1 MIKKLKRRFIT
12 IYMIILSCFFI
23 TILAG
28 IYFIVYH
35 SEVTQSEQIM
45 QMALQ
50 NNIKLDK
57 GNIPNNSPPKKV
69 IDFKE
74 DTITMTSAGDINY
87 QEDTITYYN
96 KYNDYNSNI
105 EYYRNDFENTFKNDN
120 EKYRPQYD
128 DDHYFF
134 DDQDHYDDHYNDF
147 DDDYNDF
154 DDDYNDDFDLL
165 PPTTTND
172 EYMPPAPN
180 DWNEPEFKFSHRQDF
195 SSNNDTTNE
204 PIVSSSF
211 ERTPESIIEEQQVET
226 VSNTTDIPQTDT
238 QQTIN
243 DTMETTDSETLETS
257 IKDTTTSI
265 TSETSK
271 ESSNNTSTETS
282 INTIDTPIEPPYHES
297 RITQYEGNLARNT
310 ICVKVTQDY
319 EIEKISYQY
328 FESGDNL
335 SFEQSVK
342 EIIESGVMSG
352 KTEIDNIKFR
362 YCVFQPDDK
371 SGYDIVFLDRAIEL
385 STLNRLLIIF
395 IGIGSI
401 GLIILF
407 GLSWLLASWA
417 ITPIADAWDKQ
428 KQFIAD
434 ASHELK
440 TPLTVIATNTDV
452 ILANYEDTVQNQ
464 AKWLNYIKSETSRM
478 SKLVADL
485 LYIAKTDV
493 NEVAMVM
500 NEFNLSHTVL
510 GICLV
515 FESVAFEKGKLLDT
529 NIDEE
534 ISFKGDEDR
543 IKQLITILIDN
554 AIVHSN
560 DNADIMVTL
569 KRDNKDKIKLSVSN
583 TNGEDIPKG
592 MENRLFERFF
602 RVDKARNRSNG
613 SHGLGLNIAQSIVKN
628 HNGTITVTST
638 PNHLVTFTIT
648 L

>member
-1 MIKKLKRRFIT
+1 
-12 IYMIILSCFFI
+12 MIILSCFLI
-23 TILAG
+23 TILTG

-50 NNIKLDK
+50 NTIRLDD
-57 GNIPNNSPPKKV
+57 GNAPNNSPPKKV

-74 DTITMTSAGDINY
+74 SNVTITSAGDMNT
-87 QEDTITYYN
+87 QEDTITYYT
-96 KYNDYNSNI
+96 KYDNSILNPNM
-105 EYYRNDFENTFKNDN
+105 EYYRNNFEDTFKNDN
-120 EKYRPQYD
+120 EEYPPQYED
-128 DDHYFF
+128 NPFFF
-134 DDQDHYDDHYNDF
+134 DDDF
-147 DDDYNDF
+147 DDDDDIHDF
-154 DDDYNDDFDLL
+154 DDDDHDEHDDDFDWE
-165 PPTTTND
+165 PPKDN
-172 EYMPPAPN
+172 EYIPPNYPPN
-180 DWNEPEFKFSHRQDF
+180 EWQNPEFTPRQDF
-195 SSNNDTTNE
+195 PPKKEPTNE
-204 PIVSSSF
+204 VTTSYNF
-211 ERTPESIIEEQQVET
+211 EHNPESIIE
-226 VSNTTDIPQTDT
+226 N
-238 QQTIN
+238 QQTEP
-243 DTMETTDSETLETS
+243 TPTTEVPETDATETIESTIESTTIETLETS
-257 IKDTTTSI
+257 TEDTTTTTTSV
-265 TSETSK
+265 TSETTE
-271 ESSNNTSTETS
+271 ESSSSTSTEISNNTMYDTS
-282 INTIDTPIEPPYHES
+282 IELPNHKS
-297 RITQYEGNLARNT
+297 KITQYEGNLARNT
-310 ICVKVTQDY
+310 ICVKVTKDC

-335 SFEQSVK
+335 SLEQSVK

-352 KTEIDNIKFR
+352 KTEIDKIKFR
-362 YCVFQPDDK
+362 YYVFQLDDNL
-371 SGYDIVFLDRAIEL
+371 GYDIVFLDRAIEI
-385 STLNRLLIIF
+385 STLNRLLAIF
-395 IGIGSI
+395 IGIGSV
-401 GLIILF
+401 GLIVLF

-452 ILANYEDTVQNQ
+452 ILANSEDTVQNQ
-464 AKWLNYIKSETSRM
+464 AKWLNYIKSETGRM

-510 GICLV
+510 GVCLV

-529 NIDEE
+529 NIDEK

-554 AIVHSN
+554 AIVHSEG
-560 DNADIMVTL
+560 NANILVTL

-583 TNGEDIPKG
+583 TNGEDIPDG
-592 MENRLFERFF
+592 VENRLFERFF

-638 PNHLVTFTIT
+638 RDHLVTFTVT

>member
-1 MIKKLKRRFIT
+1 MIT
-12 IYMIILSCFFI
+12 LSCFFI

-50 NNIKLDK
+50 NTIRLDD
-57 GNIPNNSPPKKV
+57 GNASNNSPPKKV
-69 IDFKE
+69 INFKE
-74 DTITMTSAGDINY
+74 SNVTITSAGDMNT
-87 QEDTITYYN
+87 QEDTITYYT
-96 KYNDYNSNI
+96 KYNNSILNSNI
-105 EYYRNDFENTFKNDN
+105 EYYRNNFEDTFKNDN
-120 EKYRPQYD
+120 EEYPPQYED
-128 DDHYFF
+128 NPFFF
-134 DDQDHYDDHYNDF
+134 DDDF
-147 DDDYNDF
+147 DDDKDNDDF
-154 DDDYNDDFDLL
+154 DYDDHDDYNDDFDWE
-165 PPTTTND
+165 PPKN
-172 EYMPPAPN
+172 
-180 DWNEPEFKFSHRQDF
+180 NEWQNPEFNPEQDF
-195 SSNNDTTNE
+195 PPKKEPTNE
-204 PIVSSSF
+204 MTTSYKI
-211 ERTPESIIEEQQVET
+211 EHNPESIIENPQTEPNSVTEIPET
-226 VSNTTDIPQTDT
+226 DATETIESTIENTTI
-238 QQTIN
+238 
-243 DTMETTDSETLETS
+243 E
-257 IKDTTTSI
+257 
-265 TSETSK
+265 TSETSTENTTTTTTYVTSETTE
-271 ESSNNTSTETS
+271 ESSSSTSTEISNNTIYDTS
-282 INTIDTPIEPPYHES
+282 IELPNHKNK
-297 RITQYEGNLARNT
+297 ITQYEGNLARNT
-310 ICVKVTQDY
+310 ICVKVTKDC

-335 SFEQSVK
+335 SLEQSVK

-352 KTEIDNIKFR
+352 KTEIDKIKFR
-362 YCVFQPDDK
+362 YYVFQLDDNL
-371 SGYDIVFLDRAIEL
+371 GYDIVFLDRAIEL
-385 STLNRLLIIF
+385 STLNRLLAIF

-401 GLIILF
+401 GLIVLF

-452 ILANYEDTVQNQ
+452 ILANSEDTVQNQ

-510 GICLV
+510 GVCLV

-554 AIVHSN
+554 AIVHSEG
-560 DNADIMVTL
+560 NANILVTL
-569 KRDNKDKIKLSVSN
+569 KRDNKDKIKLSISN
-583 TNGEDIPKG
+583 TNGEDIPNG
-592 MENRLFERFF
+592 VENRLFERFF

-638 PNHLVTFTIT
+638 TEHLVTFTVT

>member
-1 MIKKLKRRFIT
+1 MIKRLKRRFIN
-12 IYMIILSCFFI
+12 IYMITLSCFFI

-50 NNIKLDK
+50 NTIRLDD
-57 GNIPNNSPPKKV
+57 GNASNNSPPKKV
-69 IDFKE
+69 INFKE
-74 DTITMTSAGDINY
+74 SNVTITSAGDMNT
-87 QEDTITYYN
+87 QEDTITYYT
-96 KYNDYNSNI
+96 KYNNSILNSNI
-105 EYYRNDFENTFKNDN
+105 EYYRNNFEDTFKNDN
-120 EKYRPQYD
+120 EEYPPQYED
-128 DDHYFF
+128 NPFFF
-134 DDQDHYDDHYNDF
+134 DDDF
-147 DDDYNDF
+147 DDDKDNDDF
-154 DDDYNDDFDLL
+154 DYDDHDDYNDDFDWE
-165 PPTTTND
+165 PPKN
-172 EYMPPAPN
+172 
-180 DWNEPEFKFSHRQDF
+180 NEWQNPEFNPEQDF
-195 SSNNDTTNE
+195 PPKKEPTNE
-204 PIVSSSF
+204 MTTSYKI
-211 ERTPESIIEEQQVET
+211 EHNLESIIENPQTEPNSVTEIPET
-226 VSNTTDIPQTDT
+226 DATETIESTIENTTI
-238 QQTIN
+238 
-243 DTMETTDSETLETS
+243 E
-257 IKDTTTSI
+257 
-265 TSETSK
+265 TSETSTENTTTTTTYVTSETTE
-271 ESSNNTSTETS
+271 ESSSSTSTEISNNTIYDTS
-282 INTIDTPIEPPYHES
+282 IELPNHKNK
-297 RITQYEGNLARNT
+297 ITQYEGNLARNT
-310 ICVKVTQDY
+310 ICVKVTKDC

-335 SFEQSVK
+335 SLEQSVK

-352 KTEIDNIKFR
+352 KTEIDKIKFR
-362 YCVFQPDDK
+362 YYVFQLDDNL
-371 SGYDIVFLDRAIEL
+371 GYDIVFLDRAIEL
-385 STLNRLLIIF
+385 STLNRLLAIF

-401 GLIILF
+401 GLIVLF

-452 ILANYEDTVQNQ
+452 ILANSEDTVQNQ

-510 GICLV
+510 GVCLV

-554 AIVHSN
+554 AIVHSEG
-560 DNADIMVTL
+560 NANILVTL
-569 KRDNKDKIKLSVSN
+569 KRDNKDKLKLSISN
-583 TNGEDIPKG
+583 TNGEDIPNG
-592 MENRLFERFF
+592 VENRIFERFF

-638 PNHLVTFTIT
+638 TEHLVTFTVT